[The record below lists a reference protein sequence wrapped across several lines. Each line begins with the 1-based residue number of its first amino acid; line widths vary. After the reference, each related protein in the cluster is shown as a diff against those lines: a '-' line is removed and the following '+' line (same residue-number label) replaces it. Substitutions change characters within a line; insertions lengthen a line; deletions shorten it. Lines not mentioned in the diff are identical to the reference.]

1 MLFVIIV
8 LVAVFSVSNASPYKK
23 RRDFQ
28 VPQYHGDYNP
38 CNLNIWPWPQA
49 VECDTSILFKLSEE
63 FYISTNHSSP
73 RLSEIIARYHIQ
85 LYQQPVVTSRGYFVE
100 PQFIFEGQHLAST
113 ALKSLQVLVDDV
125 SNAPKQLDDDESYT
139 LDINSDGATLQAA
152 TIWGVIYGLETFTQL
167 LSPDM
172 VVPALRISDAPRYP
186 WRGLLVDT
194 ANHFLPLSTLK
205 KFIDGMAAV
214 KLNTLHWHIVD
225 SYSFPLVSSRYPD
238 LARHGAWT
246 NGAVYSHHD
255 IAAIVDYASHRG
267 VRVVVELDMPG
278 HAYSWGLSDALQAI
292 TTACPRYT
300 DELGHIDDVPLDP
313 TQSLTYDVVTS
324 LVEELTQ
331 LLPDLYF
338 HIGGDEVKYGCW
350 SESQGITDF
359 MSTHHIST
367 YYELEQLFLARIAN
381 IVTNQNRKMVAWE
394 EVFFNASGGT
404 TGAHGDWIGSKA
416 LPPSTTIV
424 ESWTGP
430 DYLAE
435 AISHGYDGILAYG
448 WYLDRQ
454 NPIDDETTW
463 FYMDSWAQMY
473 AVDVEPTSS
482 KRSESSGRALGGEAS
497 IWTEQADEVNIE
509 SVVWPRAAA
518 AAERLWSAPDIT
530 DTAAAATRLSTLR
543 CRLIARYALRA
554 GPVWS
559 DLCSASADLV

>member
-1 MLFVIIV
+1 MQ
-8 LVAVFSVSNASPYKK
+8 A
-23 RRDFQ
+23 
-28 VPQYHGDYNP
+28 PQYHGDYNT
-38 CNLNIWPWPQA
+38 CNLNIWPWPQV
-49 VECDTSILFKLSEE
+49 VECDAGVLYMLSED
-63 FYISTNHSSP
+63 FDITSDHASP
-73 RLSEIIARYHIQ
+73 RLSDIIRRYHAQ
-85 LYQQPVVTSRGYFVE
+85 LYQQPTVISRGYFVE
-100 PQFIFEGQHLAST
+100 PQFVFEERRLAS
-113 ALKSLQVLVDDV
+113 ASLRSLKILIDGDVLDT
-125 SNAPKQLDDDESYT
+125 SKQLDEDESYV
-139 LDINSDGATLQAA
+139 LDIGNDGATLQAA

-167 LSPDM
+167 FSSDLI
-172 VVPALRISDAPRYP
+172 VPALRISDAPRYP

-194 ANHFLPLSTLK
+194 ANHFLPTSTLK

-225 SYSFPLVSSRYPD
+225 SYSFPFASSRYPEMSQ
-238 LARHGAWT
+238 HGAWDAS
-246 NGAVYSHHD
+246 AVYTHHD
-255 IAAIVDYASHRG
+255 ITAIVDYASSRG
-267 VRVVVELDMPG
+267 VRIVIELDMPG
-278 HAYSWGLSDALQAI
+278 HAYAWGLSESLNTI
-292 TTACPRYT
+292 TAACPRYT

-313 TQSLTYDVVTS
+313 TLTLTYEVVTG
-324 LVEELTQ
+324 LVEELTE
-331 LLPDLYF
+331 LFPDSYL

-350 SESQGITDF
+350 NESRGIREF
-359 MSTHHIST
+359 MISHNIST

-381 IVTNQNRKMVAWE
+381 IVTTQNRKMVAWE

-404 TGAHGDWIGSKA
+404 TGAHGDWIGSKV

-435 AISHGYDGILAYG
+435 AMSHGYDGILAYG

-454 NPIDDETTW
+454 NPIDDEATW

-473 AVDVEPTSS
+473 GVEVESS
-482 KRSESSGRALGGEAS
+482 STKKSDDSGRALGGEAS

-518 AAERLWSAPDIT
+518 VAERLWSASDIT

-559 DLCSASADLV
+559 DLCSASVDLS